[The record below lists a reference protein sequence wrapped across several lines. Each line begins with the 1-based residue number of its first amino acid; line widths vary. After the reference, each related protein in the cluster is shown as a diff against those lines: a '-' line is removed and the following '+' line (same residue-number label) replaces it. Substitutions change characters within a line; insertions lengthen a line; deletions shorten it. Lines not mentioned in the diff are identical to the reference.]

1 MSSSSP
7 GRPRS
12 LNRLSQNRTVASHRP
27 ILAAISGALR
37 PCSTACRTILRPAN
51 KAGTERARARHPCQ
65 LVGFVIAQRPH
76 PKGHDRAPEQNQAL
90 PQRAEDQKAANNLP
104 DAPLSS
110 DRPRHFYIPLLASL
124 EYTSSASFRES
135 GANPTR
141 SKIRSG

>member
-7 GRPRS
+7 GRPCS

-76 PKGHDRAPEQNQAL
+76 PKGHGRAPEQNQAL

-104 DAPLSS
+104 DAPLRRTSEENTGKGGAS
-110 DRPRHFYIPLLASL
+110 RLGGRVVLSRRDVSRP
-124 EYTSSASFRES
+124 
-135 GANPTR
+135 
-141 SKIRSG
+141 

>member
-51 KAGTERARARHPCQ
+51 KDGTERARARHPCQ

-76 PKGHDRAPEQNQAL
+76 PKGHGRAPEQNQAP

-104 DAPLSS
+104 DAPLAGKVSS
-110 DRPRHFYIPLLASL
+110 GPPLAKPLHPD
-124 EYTSSASFRES
+124 Y
-135 GANPTR
+135 
-141 SKIRSG
+141 

>member
-12 LNRLSQNRTVASHRP
+12 LNRLSQNRTVASYRP

-76 PKGHDRAPEQNQAL
+76 PKGHGRAPEQNQAL

-104 DAPLSS
+104 DAPLSLFS
-110 DRPRHFYIPLLASL
+110 AAAMVAAGTERLALCIGKSV
-124 EYTSSASFRES
+124 
-135 GANPTR
+135 GAGGKNTY
-141 SKIRSG
+141 